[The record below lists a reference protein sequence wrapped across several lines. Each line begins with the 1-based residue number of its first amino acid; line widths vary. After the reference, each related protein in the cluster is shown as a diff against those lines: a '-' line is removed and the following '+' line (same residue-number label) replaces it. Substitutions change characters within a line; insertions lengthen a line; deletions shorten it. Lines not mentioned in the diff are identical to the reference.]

1 MIDNHIYLWGYW
13 LLANTLS
20 LFSRTPDDTLKFS
33 AKFLLMSCMLFAV
46 YQKVN
51 PSYLSGD
58 FFYYTL
64 LTDQRFFFI
73 SNLIDYNMIELIK
86 ENNFLLMDM
95 KSYSKAVIFSAGPH
109 ILNQIALFL
118 TWYTII
124 LEGIIFGLF
133 TLPRRIAH
141 QWQHWFL
148 FLFLLSILSCLF
160 RALPIP

>member
-1 MIDNHIYLWGYW
+1 
-13 LLANTLS
+13 
-20 LFSRTPDDTLKFS
+20 
-33 AKFLLMSCMLFAV
+33 
-46 YQKVN
+46 
-51 PSYLSGD
+51 
-58 FFYYTL
+58 
-64 LTDQRFFFI
+64 
-73 SNLIDYNMIELIK
+73 MIELIR

-133 TLPRRIAH
+133 ALPRRIAH

-148 FLFLLSILSCLF
+148 FLFFTVYFI
-160 RALPIP
+160 LPIQGFAYTLMNMGITLVKKDDLLFKIIYIALIFYMFAFSETIVNYIFKIVDPTL